1 MPSGTVRHSLRVG
14 MSITGYTAAKIRSQ
28 MDMHILRDSS
38 DTCTSNRISEK
49 NLDPIGDT
57 DLRYAQILDT
67 LVADGFN
74 GAASIEHWG
83 QPEDML
89 DGIRQLRAVIDA
101 M

>member
-1 MPSGTVRHSLRVG
+1 MLITDYTAEENPLPEGYSHIKGLVRHLHV
-14 MSITGYTAAKIRSQ
+14 KP
-28 MDMHILRDSS
+28 
-38 DTCTSNRISEK
+38 NREK

-57 DLRYAQILDT
+57 DLRYVQILEA
-67 LVADGFN
+67 LVSDGFT

-89 DGIRQLRAVIDA
+89 KGVRQLRELVDT